1 MGPLSRMAALCRHTM
16 WPGLRLLRAVA
27 HLLHMSRVSPGR
39 LLTRLLSD
47 ASREQIRDCSPGHR
61 LHLLPRSSVLV
72 PAELEQEQEVGM
84 QGRAG
89 KVQAE
94 EGLHRSRDAGG
105 GRTPH
110 SLCCVLCA
118 FGQAGLVSVPHKLTS
133 RTHGP
138 RVSARCQRCR
148 RCSFGSSA

>member
-1 MGPLSRMAALCRHTM
+1 MAALCRHTM

-27 HLLHMSRVSPGR
+27 RLLHMSRVSLGR

-47 ASREQIRDCSPGHR
+47 ASREQIRGCSPGR
-61 LHLLPRSSVLV
+61 RQHLLPRSDVH
-72 PAELEQEQEVGM
+72 PGTCRA
-84 QGRAG
+84 RAG
-89 KVQAE
+89 AGSGDAGE
-94 EGLHRSRDAGG
+94 SREGSGRGSLHRSRDAGRG
-105 GRTPH
+105 WTPR

-148 RCSFGSSA
+148 HCSPGSSA